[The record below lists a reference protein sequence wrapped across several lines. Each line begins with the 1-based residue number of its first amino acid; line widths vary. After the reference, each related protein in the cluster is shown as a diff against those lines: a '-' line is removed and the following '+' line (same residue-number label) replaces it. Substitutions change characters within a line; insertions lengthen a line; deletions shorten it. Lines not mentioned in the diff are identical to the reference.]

1 MLKSK
6 CFITGIILFSSLQAK
21 AFDYAKNAQEV
32 GKVALYSAMLKDFI
46 KDIAGIKNE
55 TMTICHELKKQRE
68 TLEEIK
74 KQNEEIIKLLKK
86 K

>member
-1 MLKSK
+1 MRIIHK
-6 CFITGIILFSSLQAK
+6 CFIVGMILPLSLQAK
-21 AFDYAKNAQEV
+21 DFDCIKNAQEV

-55 TMTICHELKKQRE
+55 TVANCHELKKQRE

-74 KQNEEIIKLLKK
+74 KQNEEIIKLLKH
-86 K
+86 